1 MCPAGGSCALFLGAS
16 HLEFRDDVHDLLRDF
31 DDELKQAS
39 RMYRYIVR
47 AAEQDFKAVYDQLLQ
62 ENSGWEDSYNGGDAV
77 WDAEVE
83 LGMNPWTLAKHLG
96 FMTLVTIV
104 ALAEIVLAR
113 LGAAC
118 WQEPKYTVY
127 PSGKTWSRRWEG
139 EFYRTCLKRKFD
151 PDAGGFGAL
160 RALRDLYAH
169 GYGVP
174 VEPSELQ
181 ALARR
186 LYGAL
191 PSAPPTRAEI
201 DLGFDG
207 AMSFFGEHA
216 KFSHQDGL
224 VEGFFFRLPKAEL
237 TPLAVHRS
245 IECVRSTIAEAGASV
260 VGGTVDDVSAT
271 RFARTVSTFWERRG
285 GIPAD

>member
-1 MCPAGGSCALFLGAS
+1 MFLGAS
-16 HLEFRDDVHDLLRDF
+16 HLEFRDDVHDLTRDF
-31 DDELKQAS
+31 ENELQKAS
-39 RMYRYIVR
+39 RLHHYIVR
-47 AAEQDFKAVYDQLLQ
+47 VAGRDFEAVYDRLLE

-96 FMTLVTIV
+96 FMTLVRTV

-118 WQEPKYTVY
+118 WEEPTYTVY
-127 PSGKTWSRRWEG
+127 PLGKTWSRRWER
-139 EFYRTCLKRKFD
+139 EFYTTCLKRKFD
-151 PDAGGFGAL
+151 PGAGGFGAL

-174 VEPSELQ
+174 VDPGDLQ

-186 LYGAL
+186 LYGAFS
-191 PSAPPTRAEI
+191 SAPPTREEV
-201 DLGFDG
+201 DLGIDG
-207 AMSFFGEHA
+207 TMSFFGEHA

-224 VEGFFFRLPKAEL
+224 VEGFFFRLPEAEL
-237 TPLAVHRS
+237 SPRAVHRS
-245 IECVRSTIAEAGASV
+245 IETIRSTVAEARAAV
-260 VGGTVDDVSAT
+260 VAGTVDDVSAT
-271 RFARTVSTFWERRG
+271 RFVRTVSRYWEQRG
-285 GIPAD
+285 GIPTD